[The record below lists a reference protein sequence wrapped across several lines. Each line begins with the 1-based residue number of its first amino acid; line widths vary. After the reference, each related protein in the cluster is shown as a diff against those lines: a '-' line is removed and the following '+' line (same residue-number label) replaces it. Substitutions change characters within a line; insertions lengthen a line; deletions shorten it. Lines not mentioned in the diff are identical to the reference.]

1 VAVIKVLLSAT
12 SLRMQEA
19 EGAFY
24 RVMSAFHRPPL
35 FTLLWVVEVVLVMK
49 VSIKGVSRNLYYD
62 VTIQHYLRNI
72 SIIYALIS
80 LSRYVARVNAVLMS
94 NLRY

>member
-24 RVMSAFHRPPL
+24 RVLSAFRRPPL

-49 VSIKGVSRNLYYD
+49 VSIKGVSHNLFYD
-62 VTIQHYLRNI
+62 VTIQRDLRNI
-72 SIIYALIS
+72 SMIYALIS
-80 LSRYVARVNAVLMS
+80 LSRYVARVTAVLK
-94 NLRY
+94 